1 MGETEVDDYP
11 EGDNTMDFSVARI
24 DISGIP
30 PSTLTNS
37 SLLMACLVVDGEEVA
52 SVNMVTNVGEKNGKI
67 MREIL
72 NPLA

>member
-1 MGETEVDDYP
+1 MRFDLD
-11 EGDNTMDFSVARI
+11 RI

-37 SLLMACLVVDGEEVA
+37 GLLMACLMADGEEVA
-52 SVNMVTNVGEKNGKI
+52 SVNMVVNVFEKSGKI

-72 NPLA
+72 SPLE

>member
-1 MGETEVDDYP
+1 MVFRVPAVDV
-11 EGDNTMDFSVARI
+11 T
-24 DISGIP
+24 GIP

-52 SVNMVTNVGEKNGKI
+52 SVNMVTNIYEKNGKV